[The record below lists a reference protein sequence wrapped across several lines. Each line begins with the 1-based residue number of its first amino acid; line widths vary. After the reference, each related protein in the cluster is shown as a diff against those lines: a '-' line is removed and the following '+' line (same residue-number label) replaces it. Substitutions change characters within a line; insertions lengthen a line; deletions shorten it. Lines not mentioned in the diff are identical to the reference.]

1 VLVILQALR
10 LDVEGDFNSFRVG
23 HLLQYQRTYLFPPKP
38 TLIGLLGAA
47 LGLEDWQLTSL
58 YEDVWASVILC
69 QRHGFARDLWGITK
83 IKTSGKTEHAV
94 VVREMLHCPSYRI
107 FFAPK
112 SCSVKLPDMKAAF
125 ANPAYPL
132 ALGRSDE
139 LVVIKTCGV
148 SDLQPASRGA
158 WFRHTVLPFDYRK
171 RRCILEKIG
180 VSTGGILELPQVFRL
195 PVAYSYD
202 KDRKRRVTRYDLFTH
217 VFGTGVSLD
226 SEEGWCD
233 DGKSFFLY

>member
-1 VLVILQALR
+1 M
-10 LDVEGDFNSFRVG
+10 
-23 HLLQYQRTYLFPPKP
+23 LQYQRTYLFPPKP

-47 LGLEDWQLTSL
+47 LGFEDWQLTSL

-69 QRHGFARDLWGITK
+69 QRYGFARDLWGITK

-107 FFAPK
+107 FFSPK
-112 SCSVKLPDMKAAF
+112 SSSSVKLRDMETAF

-132 ALGRSDE
+132 TLGRSDE
-139 LVVIKTCGV
+139 LVMINSCDI
-148 SDLQPASRGA
+148 SDLQPANQAA
-158 WFRHTVLPFDYRK
+158 WFRYTVLPFDYRK
-171 RRCILEKIG
+171 QRCVLEKINE
-180 VSTGGILELPQVFRL
+180 STDGILELPQVFRL

-202 KDRKRRVTRYDLFTH
+202 KDRKRRVTQYDVFTH

-226 SEEGWCD
+226 SKEGWCD
-233 DGKSFFLY
+233 DGKFFFLY